1 MEREIAKGRV
11 LGERF
16 RLAEPFGRDV
26 FGELWTAQDLRDG
39 RAVWVRAIEPEI
51 GIAPGSSS
59 EVLALARSGLR
70 HPNLA
75 AVLDVVCEDGRWFLV
90 NERAEG
96 ESLAKLITARGALS
110 PTDAFKLAIDL
121 GEGLRALHAA
131 GAIHGRL
138 DPTRVVMLGDTA
150 KIFDVGLGMLLGDDS
165 EEWRTTIPDLN
176 DPTVA
181 FLSPEQAAGDGA
193 PTAESDVWALGAVVY
208 FAMFAAVPYA
218 ARTRAELAV
227 ATARRLASLERARDR
242 SLAALIAPCLS
253 REPALRPW
261 LGEFLEDARAGY
273 EPSLGAVREN
283 STPGASFSIP
293 AAESFRP
300 MIVVT
305 LSERVPR
312 PAMFA
317 AIFAV
322 FLLIG
327 LAVRGGDRIP
337 PPPPTNAGLPAL
349 ATELPRPL
357 AIQPMAVSASA
368 SASAIPLSA
377 AGTVAH

>member
-1 MEREIAKGRV
+1 MEGAIAKGRV
-11 LGERF
+11 LSERF
-16 RLAEPFGRDV
+16 RLAEPLGRDV
-26 FGELWTAQDLRDG
+26 FGELWTAQDLLDG
-39 RAVWVRAIEPEI
+39 RAVRVRAIDPEI

-59 EVLALARSGLR
+59 EVLALARSELR

-75 AVLDVVCEDGRWFLV
+75 AVLDVVCEDDRWFLV

-96 ESLAKLITARGALS
+96 ESLATLITARGALS

-121 GEGLRALHAA
+121 GEGLRALHAE
-131 GAIHGRL
+131 GAFHGRL

-150 KIFDVGLGMLLGDDS
+150 KLTDVGLGMLLGDDS

-181 FLSPEQAAGDGA
+181 FLSPEQASGDGA

-242 SLAALIAPCLS
+242 SLAAVIAPCLS
-253 REPALRPW
+253 REPALRPS
-261 LGEFLEDARAGY
+261 LGEFLEEARAGY
-273 EPSLGAVREN
+273 EPAFGMVRES

-293 AAESFRP
+293 EAEIFRP
-300 MIVVT
+300 KSPIVVT

-312 PAMFA
+312 PAIFA

-327 LAVRGGDRIP
+327 LAVRGGDRT

-349 ATELPRPL
+349 ATELPRP
-357 AIQPMAVSASA
+357 ATQMMAVSASA
-368 SASAIPLSA
+368 SASAIRLSA
-377 AGTVAH
+377 GGTVAH